1 VIATTRAQA
10 RVPGDQALP
19 ANVLRRIRQVEIK
32 ARILADEALLGTYRS
47 VFRGSGLEFAEVREY
62 EPGDDIRSIDWNV
75 TARMGT
81 PYIKKFREDREL
93 NILLAVDISASS
105 WFGSVDQSK
114 RDLAAEVA
122 ALLAMTAMRS
132 HDRVGLL
139 RFAEGLQEW
148 MPARRGREHLLHVI
162 RELLF
167 APPRRVRT
175 DMTIAA
181 RFLTNITKKRS
192 VVFLISDFLDVA
204 LVDDPA
210 VRMLG
215 RKHDVIALVL
225 SDPRE
230 LELPDVGFLTLVDPE
245 TGRVREVHTA
255 RGDLRSRYAEVAR
268 AQRVAIADAIRRAG
282 ASHLVL
288 RTDRDWLRD
297 TAAFVHA
304 SRRTAMA
311 RARR

>member
-1 VIATTRAQA
+1 MAATARALTRVRA
-10 RVPGDQALP
+10 DQPLP
-19 ANVLRRIRQVEIK
+19 ANVLRRIRAVEIK

-47 VFRGSGLEFAEVREY
+47 VFRGSGLEFEEVREY

-75 TARMGT
+75 TARMGM

-93 NILLAVDISASS
+93 NILLAVDVSASS

-139 RFAEGLQEW
+139 RFAEGLQDW
-148 MPARRGREHLLHVI
+148 MPSRRGREHLLQVI

-167 APPRRVRT
+167 AQPRRVRT
-175 DMTIAA
+175 EMTLAA

-192 VVFLISDFLDVA
+192 VVFLISDFLDVT

-225 SDPRE
+225 NDPRE
-230 LELPDVGFLTLVDPE
+230 LELPNVGVVALEDAE
-245 TGRVREVHTA
+245 TGNIVHIDTGDRRLREEYASTGRRRRTERRQALA
-255 RGDLRSRYAEVAR
+255 RMKIDSVDLF
-268 AQRVAIADAIRRAG
+268 
-282 ASHLVL
+282 
-288 RTDRDWLRD
+288 TDRP
-297 TAAFVHA
+297 FVPA
-304 SRRTAMA
+304 LMALFNARTRRN
-311 RARR
+311 

>member
-1 VIATTRAQA
+1 MIATTRVHDPV
-10 RVPGDQALP
+10 RGDPALP
-19 ANVLRRIRQVEIK
+19 AGVLRRIRQVEIK

-47 VFRGSGLEFAEVREY
+47 VFRGSGLEFEEVREY

-81 PYIKKFREDREL
+81 PFIKKFREDREL
-93 NILLAVDISASS
+93 NILLAVDVSASS

-148 MPARRGREHLLHVI
+148 MPSRRGREHLLRVI

-175 DMTIAA
+175 EMTDAA
-181 RFLTNITKKRS
+181 RFLTNISKKRS
-192 VVFLISDFLDVA
+192 VVFLISDFLDVGA
-204 LVDDPA
+204 PSVD
-210 VRMLG
+210 R
-215 RKHDVIALVL
+215 L
-225 SDPRE
+225 SRE
-230 LELPDVGFLTLVDPE
+230 
-245 TGRVREVHTA
+245 
-255 RGDLRSRYAEVAR
+255 
-268 AQRVAIADAIRRAG
+268 
-282 ASHLVL
+282 
-288 RTDRDWLRD
+288 
-297 TAAFVHA
+297 
-304 SRRTAMA
+304 
-311 RARR
+311 

>member
-1 VIATTRAQA
+1 MIATTRAHGLVQ
-10 RVPGDQALP
+10 GDQALP

-47 VFRGSGLEFAEVREY
+47 VFRGSGLEFEEVREY

-93 NILLAVDISASS
+93 NILLAVDVSASS

-148 MPARRGREHLLHVI
+148 MPSRRGREHLLQVI

-175 DMTIAA
+175 EMTLAA

-192 VVFLISDFLDVA
+192 VVFLVSDFLDVG

-225 SDPRE
+225 NDPRE
-230 LELPDVGFLTLVDPE
+230 LELPDVGVVALEDAE
-245 TGRVREVHTA
+245 TGRIAYVDTSDR
-255 RGDLRSRYAEVAR
+255 RLRDDY
-268 AQRVAIADAIRRAG
+268 AG
-282 ASHLVL
+282 AARRRRTERRQALARMKIDSIDLY
-288 RTDRDWLRD
+288 TDRP
-297 TAAFVHA
+297 FVPA
-304 SRRTAMA
+304 LMALFNARTRRS
-311 RARR
+311 

>member
-1 VIATTRAQA
+1 MAAKTRAHGNVTA
-10 RVPGDQALP
+10 DQALP
-19 ANVLRRIRQVEIK
+19 ASVLRRIRQVEIK

-47 VFRGSGLEFAEVREY
+47 VFRGSGLEFEEVREY

-75 TARMGT
+75 TARMGM

-105 WFGSVDQSK
+105 WFGSVTQSK
-114 RDLAAEVA
+114 RELAAEVG

-148 MPARRGREHLLHVI
+148 MPSRRGRDHLLQVI

-167 APPRRVRT
+167 AQPRRVRT
-175 DMTIAA
+175 EMTDAA
-181 RFLTNITKKRS
+181 RFLTNVTKKRS
-192 VVFLISDFLDVA
+192 VVFLISDFLDVG
-204 LVDDPA
+204 LFDDPA

-225 SDPRE
+225 NDPRE
-230 LELPDVGFLTLVDPE
+230 LELPDVGVVALEDAESGSVAYVNTSDRRLREEYASSARRRRTERRQALARMKIDSVD
-245 TGRVREVHTA
+245 
-255 RGDLRSRYAEVAR
+255 LY
-268 AQRVAIADAIRRAG
+268 
-282 ASHLVL
+282 
-288 RTDRDWLRD
+288 TDRP
-297 TAAFVHA
+297 FVPA
-304 SRRTAMA
+304 LMTLFNARTRRN
-311 RARR
+311 

>member
-1 VIATTRAQA
+1 MIARTRAHT
-10 RVPGDQALP
+10 RVRADQPLP

-47 VFRGSGLEFAEVREY
+47 VFRGSGLEFEEVREY

-75 TARMGT
+75 TARMGM

-93 NILLAVDISASS
+93 NILLAVDVSASS

-139 RFAEGLQEW
+139 RFAEGLQDW
-148 MPARRGREHLLHVI
+148 MPSRRGREHLLQVI

-167 APPRRVRT
+167 AQPRRVRT
-175 DMTIAA
+175 EMTAAA
-181 RFLTNITKKRS
+181 RFLTNVTKKRS
-192 VVFLISDFLDVA
+192 VVFLISDFLDVH
-204 LVDDPA
+204 LVDDPS

-225 SDPRE
+225 NDPRE
-230 LELPDVGFLTLVDPE
+230 LDLPNVGVVALEDAE
-245 TGRVREVHTA
+245 TG
-255 RGDLRSRYAEVAR
+255 
-268 AQRVAIADAIRRAG
+268 AIAHINTSDRR
-282 ASHLVL
+282 L
-288 RTDRDWLRD
+288 RDEYATSARRRRTERRQALARMKIDSVDLFTDRP
-297 TAAFVHA
+297 FVPA
-304 SRRTAMA
+304 LMALFNARTRRN
-311 RARR
+311 

>member
-1 VIATTRAQA
+1 
-10 RVPGDQALP
+10 
-19 ANVLRRIRQVEIK
+19 VLRRIRQVEIK

-47 VFRGSGLEFAEVREY
+47 VFRGSGLEFEEVREY

-75 TARMGT
+75 TARMGM

-93 NILLAVDISASS
+93 NILLAVDVSASS

-139 RFAEGLQEW
+139 RFAESLQEW
-148 MPARRGREHLLHVI
+148 MPSRRGREHLLQVI

-167 APPRRVRT
+167 AQPRRVRT
-175 DMTIAA
+175 ELTAAA

-192 VVFLISDFLDVA
+192 VVFLISDFLDVG

-225 SDPRE
+225 NDPRE
-230 LELPDVGFLTLVDPE
+230 LELPNVGVVALEDAE
-245 TGRVREVHTA
+245 TGSIAHIDTSDRRLREEYASSA
-255 RGDLRSRYAEVAR
+255 RRRRNERRQALARMKIDSVDLF
-268 AQRVAIADAIRRAG
+268 
-282 ASHLVL
+282 
-288 RTDRDWLRD
+288 TDRP
-297 TAAFVHA
+297 FVPA
-304 SRRTAMA
+304 LMALFNARTRRN
-311 RARR
+311 

>member
-1 VIATTRAQA
+1 
-10 RVPGDQALP
+10 
-19 ANVLRRIRQVEIK
+19 
-32 ARILADEALLGTYRS
+32 
-47 VFRGSGLEFAEVREY
+47 
-62 EPGDDIRSIDWNV
+62 
-75 TARMGT
+75 MGT

-148 MPARRGREHLLHVI
+148 MPSRRGREHLLQVI

-175 DMTIAA
+175 EMTEAA
-181 RFLTNITKKRS
+181 RFLINITKKRS
-192 VVFLISDFLDVA
+192 VVFLVSDFLDVG

-225 SDPRE
+225 NDPRE
-230 LELPDVGFLTLVDPE
+230 LELPNVGVVALEDAE
-245 TGRVREVHTA
+245 TGKIAHIDTSDRRLREEYASTA
-255 RGDLRSRYAEVAR
+255 RRRRTERRQALARMNIDSIDLY
-268 AQRVAIADAIRRAG
+268 
-282 ASHLVL
+282 
-288 RTDRDWLRD
+288 TDRP
-297 TAAFVHA
+297 FVPA
-304 SRRTAMA
+304 LMALFNARTRRT
-311 RARR
+311 

>member
-1 VIATTRAQA
+1 
-10 RVPGDQALP
+10 
-19 ANVLRRIRQVEIK
+19 VLRRIRQVEIK

-47 VFRGSGLEFAEVREY
+47 VFRGSGLEFEEVREY

-75 TARMGT
+75 TARMGM

-93 NILLAVDISASS
+93 NILLAVDVSASS

-148 MPARRGREHLLHVI
+148 MPSRRGREHLLQVI

-167 APPRRVRT
+167 ASPRRVRT
-175 DMTIAA
+175 EMTAAA
-181 RFLTNITKKRS
+181 RFLTNVTKKRS
-192 VVFLISDFLDVA
+192 VVFLISDFLDVS

-225 SDPRE
+225 NDPRE
-230 LELPDVGFLTLVDPE
+230 VELPNVGVVALEDAE
-245 TGRVREVHTA
+245 TGRLAHVDTGDRRLREE
-255 RGDLRSRYAEVAR
+255 YASTGR
-268 AQRVAIADAIRRAG
+268 RRRAERRQ
-282 ASHLVL
+282 ALARMKIDSVDLY
-288 RTDRDWLRD
+288 TDRP
-297 TAAFVHA
+297 FVPA
-304 SRRTAMA
+304 LMALFNARTRRN
-311 RARR
+311 

>member
-1 VIATTRAQA
+1 MIATARAHA
-10 RVPGDQALP
+10 RVRSDEALP
-19 ANVLRRIRQVEIK
+19 ASVLRRIRQVEIK

-47 VFRGSGLEFAEVREY
+47 VFRGSGLEFEEVREY

-75 TARMGT
+75 TARMGM

-93 NILLAVDISASS
+93 NILLAVDVSASS

-148 MPARRGREHLLHVI
+148 MPSRRGREHLLQVI

-175 DMTIAA
+175 EINLAA
-181 RFLTNITKKRS
+181 RFLTNVTKKRS
-192 VVFLISDFLDVA
+192 VVFLVSDFLDVA

-225 SDPRE
+225 NDPRE
-230 LELPDVGFLTLVDPE
+230 LELPNVGVVALEDAE
-245 TGRVREVHTA
+245 TGRIAYVDTSDKGLREEYASTA
-255 RGDLRSRYAEVAR
+255 RRRRTERRQALAHMKIDSVDLY
-268 AQRVAIADAIRRAG
+268 
-282 ASHLVL
+282 
-288 RTDRDWLRD
+288 TDRP
-297 TAAFVHA
+297 FVPSLMA
-304 SRRTAMA
+304 LFNARTRRT
-311 RARR
+311 